1 LSDGTTARV
10 ATPIS
15 STPTSA
21 TIPDAATTP
30 DTDATDSTTSDTAT
44 TPGTTDATTSDTAT
58 TPDATTPDGA
68 TTPDDAT
75 TATTPDTAD
84 EPATATTATTQVTT
98 TEAATT
104 TQAATTQA
112 ATTTVI
118 TQAYRD
124 QWVQEGSRW
133 YYYDASG
140 SRASGWVVNSTFKTY
155 GLQRYWLDT
164 TTKALASSELVKASE
179 AGYWAYATR
188 YGYVVR
194 GRYTEGGVTYLADND
209 GRLESPGWHVS
220 SAYGQG
226 LQRYY
231 VDSTKHG
238 CTDGYSADGY
248 AHYTTSAGYV
258 LRGHLTSGTV
268 TYLAD
273 NDGRLATSE
282 GWHVSTAYGQGLQ
295 RYYVTA
301 AKHGCVTGY
310 STAGWAHYTT
320 PAGYVLRGAATC
332 ADGARRIA
340 DNDGRVQASGWLVT
354 SAFGQGLQRY
364 WLSGGSVAASRLVS
378 PSEGAGYW
386 AYATSAGYVLRGH
399 LTSGTV
405 TYLADNDGRLATSE
419 GWHVSSAYGQGLQR
433 YYVTA
438 AKHGCVTGYSAAG
451 WAHYTTSAGYVLRG
465 HLTSG
470 TVTYLADNDGRL
482 ATSEG
487 WHVSSAYGQGLQ
499 RYYVTAAKHGC
510 VTGYSAAGWA
520 HYTTSAGYVLRG
532 HLTSGTVTYLAD
544 NDGRLATSEGWHV
557 SSAYGQ
563 GLQRYYVTAA
573 KHGCVTG
580 YSAAGWAH
588 YTTPA
593 GYVARGAYDTGAGR
607 VYVANNDGRLAW
619 GTSTGWVVQNYG
631 SGLQR
636 YYVSAS
642 DHGACSGFFSV
653 AGYGRCF
660 GVGGAGY
667 VMRGKMGWGSTV
679 LLADN
684 EGKLA
689 TQSGWLVTG
698 AYDGGTLQRYYMVNA
713 WSDYKGARTGL
724 FSVGSSQYYGRK
736 DTGYVVRGLYID
748 ANQRFWMA
756 DNDGRI
762 SSLDSLMSLINQCS
776 CNGGLTTFG
785 DTSGWSISG
794 DLANRLWSALHLFW
808 DSGQSASFVLMDL
821 TTGAGCSYDPSASR
835 YAASCFK
842 AAYIAYICQDLLD
855 TGRVSQNDV
864 ADLMERT
871 AVWSDNDA
879 YLALRGR
886 FGSDGV
892 TSWLN
897 SAGIYGYG
905 SIAYPWTNARDL
917 ARIWTKIGTYLMSG
931 SGHSGFCRQILDH
944 GYFSEIH
951 ATLGGSSTTYSKPGW
966 YPPSSLTAYND
977 SGIIISNGR
986 PYLMTVMTT
995 ANCNSDAWKLD
1006 RLIGV
1011 LSDIH
1016 SQMA

>member
-1 LSDGTTARV
+1 MASASGSAADEAKTADTTEKDQQA
-10 ATPIS
+10 
-15 STPTSA
+15 TSA
-21 TIPDAATTP
+21 TTP
-30 DTDATDSTTSDTAT
+30 TTDAVDSTTSDTAT
-44 TPGTTDATTSDTAT
+44 TTTTPDATTSDTATTTTTPDATTSDTAT
-58 TPDATTPDGA
+58 TPDATTSDTATTPTTPDA
-68 TTPDDAT
+68 TTPDEATTPDADVT
-75 TATTPDTAD
+75 TPDTATTPDATTPDGTTTPDADGTTPDTATTPDATTDD
-84 EPATATTATTQVTT
+84 EPATA
-98 TEAATT
+98 AAT

-112 ATTTVI
+112 ATTTVT

-238 CTDGYSADGY
+238 CTDGYSTAGW
-248 AHYTTSAGYV
+248 AHYTTPAGYV

-282 GWHVSTAYGQGLQ
+282 GWLVSSSYGQGLQRYYVTAAKHGCVTGYSTAGWAHYTTPAGYVLRGHLTSGTVTYLADNDGRLATSEGWLVSSAYGQGLQ

-419 GWHVSSAYGQGLQR
+419 GWLVSSAYGQGLQR

-487 WHVSSAYGQGLQ
+487 WLVSSAYGQGLQ

-510 VTGYSAAGWA
+510 VTGYSTAGWA
-520 HYTTSAGYVLRG
+520 HYTTSEGYALR
-532 HLTSGTVTYLAD
+532 
-544 NDGRLATSEGWHV
+544 N
-557 SSAYGQ
+557 
-563 GLQRYYVTAA
+563 
-573 KHGCVTG
+573 
-580 YSAAGWAH
+580 
-588 YTTPA
+588 
-593 GYVARGAYDTGAGR
+593 
-607 VYVANNDGRLAW
+607 
-619 GTSTGWVVQNYG
+619 
-631 SGLQR
+631 
-636 YYVSAS
+636 
-642 DHGACSGFFSV
+642 
-653 AGYGRCF
+653 
-660 GVGGAGY
+660 
-667 VMRGKMGWGSTV
+667 
-679 LLADN
+679 
-684 EGKLA
+684 
-689 TQSGWLVTG
+689 
-698 AYDGGTLQRYYMVNA
+698 
-713 WSDYKGARTGL
+713 
-724 FSVGSSQYYGRK
+724 
-736 DTGYVVRGLYID
+736 
-748 ANQRFWMA
+748 
-756 DNDGRI
+756 
-762 SSLDSLMSLINQCS
+762 
-776 CNGGLTTFG
+776 
-785 DTSGWSISG
+785 
-794 DLANRLWSALHLFW
+794 
-808 DSGQSASFVLMDL
+808 
-821 TTGAGCSYDPSASR
+821 
-835 YAASCFK
+835 
-842 AAYIAYICQDLLD
+842 AYIHTDGVLYRA
-855 TGRVSQNDV
+855 
-864 ADLMERT
+864 
-871 AVWSDNDA
+871 DNDA
-879 YLALRGR
+879 YLLAVSQCMDGIDIASYQSSMNTSGVSADFIIVKATQGTGYNNPYASSQLSGAVSAGKGVGLYHYAEGGDAVSEADHFVARARSLGVLGSAVLALDWEGGDNAT
-886 FGSDGV
+886 FGSGSDVSWCSTFLNRVYQTTGVRALLYVSKAV
-892 TSWLN
+892 TSEYNWSSVSSSYGLWVAQYADMDSHSGYQSDPWTDGN
-897 SAGIYGYG
+897 GYG
-905 SIAYPWTNARDL
+905 SWSSPTIFQY
-917 ARIWTKIGTYLMSG
+917 
-931 SGHSGFCRQILDH
+931 
-944 GYFSEIH
+944 
-951 ATLGGSSTTYSKPGW
+951 SSTTYV
-966 YPPSSLTAYND
+966 
-977 SGIIISNGR
+977 SGYGSQVDVDKFYGDLSYWK
-986 PYLMTVMTT
+986 YL
-995 ANCNSDAWKLD
+995 AGA
-1006 RLIGV
+1006 R
-1011 LSDIH
+1011 
-1016 SQMA
+1016 